1 MKASETTV
9 RNLLEGTK
17 QFQIPLFQ
25 RPYSWDKTNWQSLWD
40 DLMSLYWEKV
50 EGFYFLGPIVTQAV
64 AGTAE
69 GISPFVVIDG
79 QQRLTT
85 LTLLLATLRNH
96 LRQDNPE
103 LADELYE
110 LYLINKFKKGDDLYK
125 VLPTQDD
132 REVYRTIIQTQDRE
146 IEGQGNIYEA
156 YKFFSE
162 RLTER
167 DPDED
172 TLIDY
177 AKFKTVVLER
187 LTLVNI
193 TSEDRDNPY
202 LIFESLNY
210 KGQELTQADLV
221 RNYIFMK
228 LPRAQQ
234 ENVYNDVWLP
244 LQKQFK
250 VKVGQSK
257 YAEELTNA
265 FWYYLR
271 KDGQAVNKKNIY
283 QTLKEKFDKLE
294 LHSIKS
300 ELENLTEFAN
310 YYQRLNFP
318 DEEPEP
324 RLKHW
329 FKRFLR
335 LDFTTSH
342 IFILNI
348 YHEYAIGRF
357 SLDNFERILS
367 YLESY
372 FIRRLFAG
380 ISTRVLGSIFT
391 NLYSQVLQEN
401 SNDLVSALRNV
412 MLSFNG
418 NKVWP
423 EDDSFRQGIVS
434 KNVYT
439 NSSIDRAKLLLERIE
454 ETLSKERVD
463 THTLTIEHIMP
474 QTLTDN
480 WCLMLGENHNNI
492 HKRWL
497 NTLGNLTL
505 TGYNSELSNK
515 PFNEKLRYLRDSN
528 VTANQYFRNVEAWD
542 EQALQKRA
550 EDLANIAVK
559 VWSR

>member
-1 MKASETTV
+1 M
-9 RNLLEGTK
+9 G
-17 QFQIPLFQ
+17 
-25 RPYSWDKTNWQSLWD
+25 
-40 DLMSLYWEKV
+40 
-50 EGFYFLGPIVTQAV
+50 
-64 AGTAE
+64 
-69 GISPFVVIDG
+69 
-79 QQRLTT
+79 RL
-85 LTLLLATLRNH
+85 
-96 LRQDNPE
+96 
-103 LADELYE
+103 
-110 LYLINKFKKGDDLYK
+110 
-125 VLPTQDD
+125 
-132 REVYRTIIQTQDRE
+132 
-146 IEGQGNIYEA
+146 
-156 YKFFSE
+156 
-162 RLTER
+162 
-167 DPDED
+167 
-172 TLIDY
+172 
-177 AKFKTVVLER
+177 
-187 LTLVNI
+187 
-193 TSEDRDNPY
+193 
-202 LIFESLNY
+202 
-210 KGQELTQADLV
+210 
-221 RNYIFMK
+221 
-228 LPRAQQ
+228 
-234 ENVYNDVWLP
+234 
-244 LQKQFK
+244 
-250 VKVGQSK
+250 
-257 YAEELTNA
+257 
-265 FWYYLR
+265 
-271 KDGQAVNKKNIY
+271 
-283 QTLKEKFDKLE
+283 
-294 LHSIKS
+294 
-300 ELENLTEFAN
+300 
-310 YYQRLNFP
+310 
-318 DEEPEP
+318 
-324 RLKHW
+324 
-329 FKRFLR
+329 
-335 LDFTTSH
+335 
-342 IFILNI
+342 
-348 YHEYAIGRF
+348 
-357 SLDNFERILS
+357 SLDNFEKVLS

>member
-283 QTLKEKFDKLE
+283 QTLK
-294 LHSIKS
+294 
-300 ELENLTEFAN
+300 
-310 YYQRLNFP
+310 
-318 DEEPEP
+318 
-324 RLKHW
+324 
-329 FKRFLR
+329 
-335 LDFTTSH
+335 
-342 IFILNI
+342 
-348 YHEYAIGRF
+348 
-357 SLDNFERILS
+357 
-367 YLESY
+367 
-372 FIRRLFAG
+372 
-380 ISTRVLGSIFT
+380 
-391 NLYSQVLQEN
+391 
-401 SNDLVSALRNV
+401 
-412 MLSFNG
+412 
-418 NKVWP
+418 
-423 EDDSFRQGIVS
+423 
-434 KNVYT
+434 
-439 NSSIDRAKLLLERIE
+439 
-454 ETLSKERVD
+454 
-463 THTLTIEHIMP
+463 
-474 QTLTDN
+474 
-480 WCLMLGENHNNI
+480 
-492 HKRWL
+492 
-497 NTLGNLTL
+497 
-505 TGYNSELSNK
+505 
-515 PFNEKLRYLRDSN
+515 
-528 VTANQYFRNVEAWD
+528 
-542 EQALQKRA
+542 
-550 EDLANIAVK
+550 
-559 VWSR
+559 

>member
-324 RLKHW
+324 RLKRW
-329 FKRFLR
+329 FKRFIR

-348 YHEYAIGRF
+348 YHEYAMGRF
-357 SLDNFERILS
+357 SLDNFEKVLS
-367 YLESY
+367 CLESY

-401 SNDLVSALRNV
+401 SNDLVSGLRNV

-423 EDDSFRQGIVS
+423 EDDLFRQGIVS
-434 KNVYT
+434 KNVYS

-497 NTLGNLTL
+497 NTLANLTL
-505 TGYNSELSNK
+505 TGYNPELSNK
-515 PFNEKLRYLRDSN
+515 PFHEKLKYLRDSN
-528 VTANQYFRNVEAWD
+528 VTANHYFRSIEAWN

-559 VWSR
+559 VWPR